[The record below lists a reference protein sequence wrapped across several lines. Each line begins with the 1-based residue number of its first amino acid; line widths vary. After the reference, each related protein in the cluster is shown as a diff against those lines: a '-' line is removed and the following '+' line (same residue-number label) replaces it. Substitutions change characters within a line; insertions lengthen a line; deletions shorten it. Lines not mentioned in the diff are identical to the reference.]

1 MALSTPRSLFGV
13 HSVTPYSRENGTF
26 YGTIKVLKGSS
37 LSLTGEQVEL
47 TGGSSKYPWAVEEST
62 ITAELSLKV
71 AQFEDFL
78 FELFLGKAPTSLAAE
93 ATGNVSALVNKKGSS
108 VMQASTGI
116 ASASAAAGSEADLKF
131 GKYVIKAV
139 SASTV
144 DVYFSSDADM
154 GRGTNG
160 SYINDSLKITSA
172 PLSITSSAVLI
183 PSFGIELTG
192 GAGTIAL
199 VVGDTATFEVRPA
212 NNGGMTVRV
221 GSSSDSSFPEFGAIV
236 MGSKRGN
243 ELVEVDCFRCKGAGM
258 PLNFEQNAFAEAE
271 VKVKVL
277 YDNDKDGVFDV
288 RYIK

>member
-1 MALSTPRSLFGV
+1 
-13 HSVTPYSRENGTF
+13 
-26 YGTIKVLKGSS
+26 
-37 LSLTGEQVEL
+37 
-47 TGGSSKYPWAVEEST
+47 
-62 ITAELSLKV
+62 LKV

-139 SASTV
+139 SASTI

-172 PLSITSSAVLI
+172 PLSITSSPVLI